1 MKQGTYIEPVA
12 EFFAFISFAG
22 AMMASGT
29 AVIVFSL
36 CTIALT
42 GWIPFQRGPSN
53 GFTHAVAI
61 ALPIAAVVRTVAHF
75 LPNPS
80 L

>member
-1 MKQGTYIEPVA
+1 MKQRTYIELVA
-12 EFFAFISFAG
+12 ELFAFISFCL
-22 AMMASGT
+22 AMMATGT
-29 AVIVFSL
+29 AVVVFSL

-42 GWIPFQRGPSN
+42 GWIPFQRGPGN
-53 GFTHAVAI
+53 RFTHAVAI

-75 LPNPS
+75 LPNQS

>member
-1 MKQGTYIEPVA
+1 MKQRTYIELVV
-12 EFFAFISFAG
+12 ELFAFISFCL
-22 AMMASGT
+22 AMMATGT
-29 AVIVFSL
+29 SVVVFSL

-53 GFTHAVAI
+53 RFTHAVAI
-61 ALPIAAVVRTVAHF
+61 ALPIAAVVRTVAHL